1 METKNLLRPKGMS
14 IPKDL
19 SKKRQLKRHKMAIAS
34 AYTMTFF
41 LPKVSAKYPPK
52 REPGMGISEIK
63 VRAKPVSEFVIPKT
77 VVK

>member
-1 METKNLLRPKGMS
+1 METKNLLRPRGIS

-19 SKKRQLKRHKMAIAS
+19 SKKRQLKRHKIAIAS

-52 REPGMGISEIK
+52 REPGMGIREIK
-63 VRAKPVSEFVIPKT
+63 VKAKPVSEFVIPKT
-77 VVK
+77 VVR